1 MKNIITTALLCAVA
15 VSANAT
21 WSTNLW
27 EQDTDTVNYTY
38 TQETQRQ
45 LVPDNGGLIFHETD
59 GPNAEIQVH
68 SPQDVIVDF
77 TKDARYELTYRI
89 RVFGNTTN
97 GSFPYCNLSLV
108 TNSNDASILFGNS
121 NTTPCQLGIIPQRD
135 VTTSSQMESLCAGS
149 SGRLVYSTNWSSGAL
164 SEGFY
169 TYKIIFETFAD
180 NTVNDKIYYGVSKDG
195 GNTAYQTIVNSSHL
209 GLGGHTD
216 KVFDDI
222 GFHLNGA
229 DFISDTVTTDG
240 FGGVKLF
247 SSGSTYTV
255 YTRTAEEITQLP
267 DAPDVP
273 EPSAFG
279 LLAGLGAIALAVSR
293 RRRSR

>member
-1 MKNIITTALLCAVA
+1 MKSIITTALLCAAA
-15 VSANAT
+15 VSANAA

-27 EQDTDTVNYTY
+27 EQSTDTVKYTY
-38 TQETQRQ
+38 TQDSQVQ
-45 LVPDNGGLIFHETD
+45 LVPNNGGLIFHETD
-59 GPNAEIQVH
+59 GSSREVQVH
-68 SPQDVIVDF
+68 TDPKVIVDF
-77 TKDARYELTYRI
+77 TKDARYELSYRI
-89 RVFGNTTN
+89 RVIGSTNN

-108 TNSNDASILFGNS
+108 TDKNDASILFGNS
-121 NTTPCQLGIIPQRD
+121 NNTPCQIGIIPQRD
-135 VTTSSQMESLCAGS
+135 VTTSSQMESLTAVS
-149 SGRLVYSTNWSSGAL
+149 SGTLVYSTNWKSGAL

-180 NTVNDKIYYGVSKDG
+180 NSINDKIYFGVSKDG
-195 GNTAYQTIVNSSHL
+195 GETAYQTIVNSSHL
-209 GLGGHTD
+209 GLGGHTS

-229 DFISDTVTTDG
+229 DFTSDTITTEG
-240 FGGVKLF
+240 FGGIKLF
-247 SSGSTYTV
+247 STGSTYTV
-255 YTRTAEEITQLP
+255 YSRTAEEIKQP
-267 DAPDVP
+267 EPNVP